1 MGKRGL
7 LIIGV
12 ILLILGL
19 ASLVVPIPS
28 RERAGFDA
36 GPVSVGV
43 DVVRKEKVHPA
54 VSGLLIAGGVALMA
68 IAAGKK
74 G

>member
-19 ASLVVPIPS
+19 ASLVVPIPT
-28 RERAGFDA
+28 RERRGFDA

-43 DVVRKEKVHPA
+43 EVERKEKVHPA
-54 VSGLLIAGGVALMA
+54 VSGLLIAGGVVLIALS
-68 IAAGKK
+68 AGRKR
-74 G
+74 

>member
-19 ASLVVPIPS
+19 ASLVVPIPT
-28 RERAGFDA
+28 RERRGFDA

-43 DVVRKEKVHPA
+43 EVERKEKVHPA
-54 VSGLLIAGGVALMA
+54 VSGLLIAGGVAL
-68 IAAGKK
+68 IAMSAGRKR
-74 G
+74 